1 LNDIVMKSTVI
12 LLMSA
17 LLVSCSGSA
26 NGITQQECEAWGG
39 TMVKGE
45 CQKDLSAEECE
56 KTGGN
61 FTENGCETE

>member
-1 LNDIVMKSTVI
+1 MNATVMKSTII
-12 LLMSA
+12 LLVSA

-26 NGITQQECEAWGG
+26 NGITKEECDAWGG
-39 TMVKGE
+39 TMTKGG
-45 CQKDLSAEECE
+45 CQKGLSEEECE